1 MDADVMDQPT
11 KRVRSARGSSRAT
24 YAYRE
29 IRRSIIDLSLQPGQQ
44 LQESFLAQLLGMSRT
59 PIREALHRLEGDGL
73 IESVSSGGAVVAQV
87 SVDDV
92 DNAYYVIEVNEGLA
106 SRLAA
111 SRISADGASSLRAC
125 LDRLEA
131 ATMAGDFDAWEV
143 TDAEFHEAIR
153 VIARNPQLD
162 QVAHVIYPIIERI
175 RSMYLRD
182 GHETEELAEAMAD
195 HRELGEAIMAGNGDA
210 ADALARHLF
219 TKAHHDNVRL
229 LRRWVTPLRRSF

>member
-1 MDADVMDQPT
+1 MDADVMDKPT

-24 YAYRE
+24 HAYSE
-29 IRRSIIDLSLQPGQQ
+29 IRRSIIDLSFQPGQQ

-111 SRISADGASSLRAC
+111 LRMGADGASSLRAC

-143 TDAEFHEAIR
+143 IDAEFHEAIR
-153 VIARNPQLD
+153 AIARNPQLN

-175 RSMYLRD
+175 RGMYLRD
-182 GHETEELAEAMAD
+182 GHGTEKLAEAMAH
-195 HRELGEAIMAGNGDA
+195 HRELGDAILAGDGDA
-210 ADALARHLF
+210 ADALARDLF
-219 TKAHHDNVRL
+219 MKAHHDNVRL